1 MKEQSYQATVNA
13 HFEFKDLEN
22 ASLDILPTGTKTFH
36 IIKNGTHFNAEV
48 LSLDF
53 AKKTIV
59 LKINGS
65 SYEIQLADQYDQ
77 LVKKLG
83 LSVAN
88 AQKVKEL
95 KAPMP
100 GLVLNILA
108 APGQDVQKGEPLFI
122 LEAMKMENII
132 KSPGDGT
139 LKNIH
144 VTIGAPVD
152 KGQLLVDFE

>member
-1 MKEQSYQATVNA
+1 MKEQSYQASVNE

-22 ASLDILPTGTKTFH
+22 ASLDILPTGTKSFH
-36 IIKNGTHFNAEV
+36 IIKDGTHFNAEV
-48 LSLDF
+48 ISLDF
-53 AKKTIV
+53 ANKAVV

-65 SYEIQLADQYDQ
+65 SYEIQLSDQYDQ

-83 LSVAN
+83 LSVVN
-88 AQKVKEL
+88 AQMVKEL

-100 GLVLNILA
+100 GLVLNILV
-108 APGQDVQKGEPLFI
+108 APGQEVQKGEPLLI

-132 KSPGDGT
+132 KSPGEGI

-144 VTIGAPVD
+144 VAVGAPVD